1 MDNAMNSNWKPT
13 WRKPIGILGM
23 IVYIALW
30 TILVVSQWAVIGEA
44 HILAQAIIYC
54 VLGVIWIVPLKPL
67 LLWME
72 TGKWRE

>member
-1 MDNAMNSNWKPT
+1 MNSEWKPT

-23 IVYIALW
+23 IVYITLW
-30 TILVVSQWAVIGEA
+30 SLLVASQWAIISAA
-44 HILAQAIIYC
+44 HILVQAVIYC
-54 VLGVIWIVPLKPL
+54 ILGLIWIVPLKPL